1 MSEQNS
7 TPYSNAP
14 QNVAFFSDGNV
25 LRDLGKIEARLD
37 GHDRELKECKD
48 EIGKIRESVA
58 QLKEWRAYVLGGA
71 GAIAIIVS
79 AVISLLFK

>member
-7 TPYSNAP
+7 TPFSSAP

-37 GHDRELKECKD
+37 GHDREIKECKD
-48 EIGKIRESVA
+48 ELGKVRDAVA
-58 QLKEWRAYVLGGA
+58 KLKEWKAFLIGGA
-71 GAIAIIVS
+71 
-79 AVISLLFK
+79 AVVAAVASWITSLLLK

>member
-7 TPYSNAP
+7 TPFSNAP

-25 LRDLGKIEARLD
+25 LRDLGKIEGRIE

-58 QLKEWRAYVLGGA
+58 LLKEWRAYVLGGA
-71 GAIAIIVS
+71 GVIALIVS
-79 AVISLLFK
+79 VLFSLVFK